1 MTSAAY
7 AALSSVRREFRA
19 LVRRWS
25 AEHPYLGPLQERLRG
40 ELGYEDYRVET
51 PIVYNEALDSI
62 RTGDSIRI
70 LLVAD
75 NPGKKEQLEA
85 NRRYL
90 VGQSGKLAAG
100 WFEREL
106 GIDFR
111 REVLI
116 LNKTPLHTP
125 KTAELRKLLAL
136 AGSERG
142 RLEALL
148 GESQRAMAD
157 LAWRLFLAFG
167 AGRGEGSAALWISGR
182 GELGKGRLFSADRE
196 ELSRLVQAAAPERRG
211 AGARTA
217 AEPGF
222 TPPRAWVFNHFSMN
236 QFALEMKRKGDRALG
251 AWDNLE
257 RIGSANW
264 RGAFGPGGAA

>member
-1 MTSAAY
+1 MRSAAY
-7 AALSSVRREFRA
+7 AELDSVRREFRA

-25 AEHPYLGPLQERLRG
+25 AEHSYLGPLQERLRE
-40 ELGYEDYRVET
+40 ELGYGDYRVET
-51 PIVYNEALDSI
+51 SIVYNEALDAV
-62 RTGDSIRI
+62 RTGDSIRV

-75 NPGKKEQLEA
+75 NPGKKEQLEV

-116 LNKTPLHTP
+116 LNKTPVHTP
-125 KTAELRKLLAL
+125 KTAELRQLLAL
-136 AGSERG
+136 AGPERG

-148 GESQRAMAD
+148 AESQRAMAD

-167 AGRGEGSAALWISGR
+167 AGRGAGSAALWISGR
-182 GELGKGRLFSADRE
+182 GELRRGGLFSAYRE
-196 ELSRLVQAAAPERRG
+196 ELSRLVQAASSKRRG
-211 AGARTA
+211 AGARSA
-217 AEPGF
+217 AEPGEA
-222 TPPRAWVFNHFSMN
+222 PPRAWVFNHFSMN
-236 QFALEMKRKGDRALG
+236 QFALEMKRKSDVAHS

-257 RIGSANW
+257 RIGSDNW
-264 RGAFGPGGAA
+264 RGVFGQGGAA